1 MAGLAWWLSWFDMV
15 WLASPCSPGLEL
27 SVELVQLV
35 WRADCSV
42 APSAE
47 HKYCSANYFV
57 KPALQHSLTAH
68 IPSVQTQP
76 WAFSRPLSSMWA
88 PEERWERC
96 IWTRL
101 LAAVRSRTGAGF
113 NVVLTG
119 LHSLY
124 SCYPCLVWGLN
135 SKANCIWQPELQSNI
150 CRRYINTQGRN
161 KQIDPFFC
169 PRLCKIFTLGVI
181 TNYKSIVFK

>member
-15 WLASPCSPGLEL
+15 WLASRCGLELEL
-27 SVELVQLV
+27 SVEHVQLV
-35 WRADCSV
+35 WAADCSL

-57 KPALQHSLTAH
+57 KPSLQHSLTAH
-68 IPSVQTQP
+68 IPSVQTQR
-76 WAFSRPLSSMWA
+76 WALSRSRSSMWA
-88 PEERWERC
+88 LGKRWERC
-96 IWTRL
+96 IWTQL
-101 LAAVRSRTGAGF
+101 LAAVKGRKGAGF
-113 NVVLTG
+113 NVVLSG
-119 LHSLY
+119 LHSLC

-135 SKANCIWQPELQSNI
+135 SKANCIWQSELQSNI
-150 CRRYINTQGRN
+150 CRTYINTRGRN

-181 TNYKSIVFK
+181 TNYRSIVFK